1 MQIKPL
7 DHCGVEILDI
17 DICNLS
23 ASDYEEIKD
32 LFLEHLVLVIRNQPV
47 VALPYARIVQSIGT
61 IANWN
66 QCIHNS
72 RGDYITP
79 GLFNPVLDS
88 FGYNEPDSSFPVQ
101 RVTGKRINGQPSG
114 IFGTGKLDWHCNMN
128 GPDRARGV
136 ALQGIVGVEGT
147 STSWMDT
154 TRAYAEMSD
163 ELKARCADVQGR
175 FEYAPEIWAEGL
187 EQWQYDHMLK
197 NKDDY
202 YLMPLVNLSEKG
214 RPGLYFHY
222 HNKCTFPSD
231 PELFDILKEHCFKP
245 EFIYTHH
252 WMPGDIVI
260 SDQLITLHKRDQDDP
275 NILAERI
282 LHRYTFH
289 FGEKK

>member
-1 MQIKPL
+1 MQIKHL
-7 DHCGVEILDI
+7 DHCGVEIVDI
-17 DICNLS
+17 DIQSLS
-23 ASDYEEIKD
+23 PADYAEINQ
-32 LFLEHLVLVIRNQPV
+32 LFLAHLVVVIRNQPV
-47 VALPYARIVQSIGT
+47 LTLPYARVVQSLGR

-66 QCIHNS
+66 QCVHNLH
-72 RGDYITP
+72 GDYIEP
-79 GLFNPVLDS
+79 GAVVQDAFAYQHNDS
-88 FGYNEPDSSFPVQ
+88 DYPVQ
-101 RVTGKRINGQPSG
+101 RVTGKRLNGQPSG

-136 ALQGIVGVEGT
+136 GLQGIVGVQGT

-154 TRAYAEMSD
+154 TKAYEAMSD
-163 ELKARCADVQGR
+163 ELKARCAGVVGR

-187 EQWQYDHMLK
+187 EQWQYEYMLK

-202 YLMPLVNLSEKG
+202 YVMPLVNLSETG

-252 WMPGDIVI
+252 WMPGDIVL

-275 NILAERI
+275 AILSERI

-289 FGEKK
+289 FREQK